1 MFGNN
6 IVVLKTNIH
15 PAYTFRGER
24 LTGIWGAKFEA
35 SMAEINNNTIAKTM

>member
-1 MFGNN
+1 MFRN
-6 IVVLKTNIH
+6 IVVLQINVH
-15 PAYTFRGER
+15 PAFTFGGER